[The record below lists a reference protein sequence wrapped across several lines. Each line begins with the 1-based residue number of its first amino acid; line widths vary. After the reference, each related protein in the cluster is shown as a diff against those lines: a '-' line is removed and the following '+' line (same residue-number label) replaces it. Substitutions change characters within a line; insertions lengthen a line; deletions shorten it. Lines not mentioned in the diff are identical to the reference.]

1 MDNTLNDMMPSVEE
15 TITPDIQAEIDHK
28 EEVAK
33 IDSEMAQLKY
43 DYFCKQ
49 PSLATETY
57 FLRKEKLEAKL
68 EQIK

>member
-1 MDNTLNDMMPSVEE
+1 LNDTMPSIEE

-33 IDSEMAQLKY
+33 IDSEMAQLRF
-43 DYFCKQ
+43 DYFVEQ
-49 PSLATETY
+49 PSIATETY